1 MSGTTRLA
9 ALLGTW
15 GKPVDRPAFWA
26 LVIAGVLLL
35 VAALPEGAREAIG
48 IPTSLPKK
56 HEWRWRIVFALGMVA
71 AFLSLGYIAV
81 YLHAGPRIID
91 ATSYFLE
98 GRVLSHGHLAWSV
111 PSPTASFRGRFLLF
125 HDTAQG
131 GKLSVIFPP
140 GYPLVLA
147 VGFLVGAPLVVG
159 PLLAAGIVA
168 ATYWLT
174 LELAGERE
182 PRERHAIALL
192 AAVLSIVCAA
202 LRYHTADTM
211 SHGASALGVTLALAA
226 ALRGSAKDRASKKAS
241 LPWLLA
247 GLAIGYVACTRP
259 VSSACV
265 LFIVI
270 LLTARSTE
278 RGRLLLVLIGMTP
291 GVGFLLAASHAQTG
305 SWLLPAQ
312 SAYYAT
318 SDGPPGCFHFG
329 FGPHVGCLEEHKD
342 FVLSRLPQGYGPKEA
357 ALVTLRRLRVH
368 LVDIA
373 NFEPLAVL
381 VLLPLWR
388 PRDGKPRET
397 TMARTLL
404 GVVALQILCYAP
416 FYFDGNYPGGGARF
430 FADILPV
437 EHSLLALATASI
449 LRQISLFRRA
459 SVVVA
464 LALAGFGVHAAFEH
478 KALAERDGGHPL
490 YDPEEGR
497 NVGKGILFFDTDH
510 GFDLAYDP
518 YVDENKGFLAA
529 RLRGDDHDRLLVER
543 LERPQAHIYRQD
555 AKRSSVQGWTAKA
568 GGNHDLWHFEA
579 EAEWPPLVQASGWVE
594 PAWASNSCA
603 TDGRVLTLHPA
614 PGPDGTLAGVTARAE
629 IELPVPRTGKWAVTP
644 RVMRRG
650 GPGKGTLRL
659 VPLGRALTDAD
670 AKLVWQWRDDELA
683 AKPGGKDVCA
693 DLPTMETVHGVPLD
707 VTGARLVLEA
717 TDGEVSLDQMSLRAG
732 R

>member
-1 MSGTTRLA
+1 MNGTTRLA
-9 ALLGTW
+9 VLLGTW
-15 GKPVDRPAFWA
+15 GKPVDKPALWA
-26 LVIAGVLLL
+26 LVIAGALLV
-35 VAALPEGAREAIG
+35 VAALPETAREAIG
-48 IPTSLPKK
+48 IPTSLPRKP
-56 HEWRWRIVFALGMVA
+56 EWRWRIVFTLGMVA

-111 PSPTASFRGRFLLF
+111 PTPTASFRGRFLLF
-125 HDTAQG
+125 HETAQG

-147 VGFLVGAPLVVG
+147 AGFLVGAPLVVG

-174 LELAGERE
+174 LELAGDRE
-182 PRERHAIALL
+182 QRERHAIALL
-192 AAVLSIVCAA
+192 GAVLSIVCAA

-211 SHGASALGVTLALAA
+211 SHGASALGVTLGLAA
-226 ALRGSAKDRASKKAS
+226 ALRGSANDRASRPSA
-241 LPWLLA
+241 LPWVLA
-247 GLAIGYVACTRP
+247 GLAIGYVVCTRP
-259 VSSACV
+259 VSSISVAGV
-265 LFIVI
+265 VFLVSQ
-270 LLTARSTE
+270 RSTH
-278 RGRLLLVLIGMTP
+278 RARLVPLLVGMTP

-342 FVLSRLPQGYGPKEA
+342 FVLSRLPHGYGAKEA
-357 ALVTLRRLRVH
+357 ALVTLRRLRLH

-373 NFEPLAVL
+373 NFEPLALL
-381 VLLPLWR
+381 VLLPLR
-388 PRDGKPRET
+388 PPLHGSPPEATR
-397 TMARTLL
+397 ARYLL
-404 GVVALQILCYAP
+404 GVVGLQVLCYAP
-416 FYFDGNYPGGGARF
+416 FYFDGSYPGGGARF

-437 EHSLLALATASI
+437 EHALVALATASI
-449 LRQISLFRRA
+449 FPHVSLFRRA
-459 SVVVA
+459 AVVVA

-518 YVDENKGFLAA
+518 YVDESKGFIAA

-543 LERPQAHIYRQD
+543 LEHPQAHVYRQD
-555 AKRSSVQGWTAKA
+555 AKRSSVQAWTAKA

-579 EAEWPPLVQASGWVE
+579 EADWPPLFQSKGWVE

-603 TDGRVLTLHPA
+603 SDGRVLTLHPEPRA
-614 PGPDGTLAGVTARAE
+614 DGTLTGATARAE

-650 GPGKGTLRL
+650 GPGKATLRL
-659 VPLGRALTDAD
+659 VPLGRPLTDAD
-670 AKLVWQWRDDELA
+670 AKLVWQWRDDELG
-683 AKPGGKDVCA
+683 AKPGKDVCA
-693 DLPTMETVHGVPLD
+693 DLPTMETVHGVPLE

-717 TDGEVSLDQMSLRAG
+717 TDGDVSIDQTSLRAG